1 MLRLHLTLNMLDCL
15 DDIIEVV
22 QELDPERKR
31 GVDEVQLKMLEET
44 IYEKKLDIDR
54 IERWTEQ
61 TKDQDEED
69 I

>member
-1 MLRLHLTLNMLDCL
+1 MLDCL

-22 QELDPERKR
+22 QGLDPERKR

-69 I
+69 V